1 MRKGGR
7 CDISKSPKSELEITI
22 WYKHKQ
28 EEYTHYI
35 GREFVLTTTTKDR
48 FMKIGGPER
57 GIRPA
62 KLRVRI

>member
-1 MRKGGR
+1 M
-7 CDISKSPKSELEITI
+7 CDISKSPNSELEITI

-35 GREFVLTTTTKDR
+35 GREFVLTTTTTTKDR
-48 FMKIGGPER
+48 FRKIRGPER